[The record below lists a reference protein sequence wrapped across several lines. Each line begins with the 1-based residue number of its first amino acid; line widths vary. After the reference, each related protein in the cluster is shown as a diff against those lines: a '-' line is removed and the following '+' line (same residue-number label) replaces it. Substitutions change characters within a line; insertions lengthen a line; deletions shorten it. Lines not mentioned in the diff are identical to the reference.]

1 MSSRHLQCNLHLF
14 TVSGVPSLIKL
25 TLGTTTNRQLFV
37 TVFIGTYKLDLQ
49 ATTEI
54 PKASHFKA
62 TGQSNLF
69 ASRLTELSNG
79 SMVVFSVNR
88 VRCTLQVRWSSDTIG
103 QLGCLEFNTIS
114 YSDGIRIIFYQSNL
128 INMQKRNMNELNP
141 EKKTI

>member
-49 ATTEI
+49 ATTKI

-62 TGQSNLF
+62 TG
-69 ASRLTELSNG
+69 
-79 SMVVFSVNR
+79 
-88 VRCTLQVRWSSDTIG
+88 
-103 QLGCLEFNTIS
+103 
-114 YSDGIRIIFYQSNL
+114 
-128 INMQKRNMNELNP
+128 
-141 EKKTI
+141 